1 MIELG
6 VQSFAALVRRAC
18 NGGLSFAPLSDFNF
32 KMRTGYF
39 SRLLFFLALVF
50 EKSVR
55 VADLSAQ
62 GLPCDLQRV
71 QIQ

>member
-1 MIELG
+1 
-6 VQSFAALVRRAC
+6 LVR
-18 NGGLSFAPLSDFNF
+18 GTGHSGLSFAPLSDFYF

-39 SRLLFFLALVF
+39 SRLLFFLALFF

-62 GLPCDLQRV
+62 GLPCDLHHV

>member
-18 NGGLSFAPLSDFNF
+18 NGGLSFAPLSDFDF

-39 SRLLFFLALVF
+39 AHLVSFSRALF
-50 EKSVR
+50 
-55 VADLSAQ
+55 
-62 GLPCDLQRV
+62 
-71 QIQ
+71 